1 MVDELEL
8 LGFNLEGAESQHKQQ
23 VISHHN
29 EHPTAGRPTGGTI
42 SGGTTRYQT

>member
-8 LGFNLEGAESQHKQQ
+8 MGFNLEGAEGQHKQQ

-29 EHPTAGRPTGGTI
+29 EHPIAGRPTGVTI
-42 SGGTTRYQT
+42 SSATTRYQT